1 MNKNFIKETDKF
13 SEKKRIKLFVKY
25 RKFIIYIV
33 ERTKYGHPV
42 INYSKKSTEGAVIY
56 SYVSYENKKHVVYI
70 HTSLF
75 KTCSVLN
82 KHTYCTA
89 LHFLGRF

>member
-1 MNKNFIKETDKF
+1 MDP
-13 SEKKRIKLFVKY
+13 SLC
-25 RKFIIYIV
+25 
-33 ERTKYGHPV
+33 HPV

-75 KTCSVLN
+75 KTCSVLKKKVN
-82 KHTYCTA
+82 PGILV
-89 LHFLGRF
+89 LHDYDLWTFVLKANLKLLKVC